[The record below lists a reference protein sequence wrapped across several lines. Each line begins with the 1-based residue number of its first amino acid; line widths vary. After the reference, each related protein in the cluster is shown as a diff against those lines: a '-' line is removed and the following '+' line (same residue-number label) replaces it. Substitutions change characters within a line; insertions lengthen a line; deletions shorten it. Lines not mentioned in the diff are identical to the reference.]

1 MNIKT
6 SILSSALFGLLLTAC
21 NEQTDIQNQE
31 QLPDM
36 VPVTFCRMVPDI
48 ELQTRAAG
56 NQFETDDPLGIFAVD
71 SINSGSSRL
80 MATGNYAENVRYEF
94 DGSGFVCQ
102 GNPIMQFR
110 DTPLLL
116 TYYVVYPYRADIT
129 PTFRFET
136 AANQSAHSSY
146 TRSDLAMQKIT
157 TTDLQVELQLQ
168 HLMSN
173 VDVAVCG
180 TDINTHSVQVAVTNV
195 ALATWVNLN
204 SQQAV
209 ATNDV
214 TSQVQCELYEQTVNE
229 SKFHAIVAPQTLT
242 QGNQAVVITLD
253 GVSTVF
259 DLPASYQLRS
269 NTQLSLVFDVIEDD
283 GDIVI
288 RYGGVEEEPQPVHA
302 RCQ

>member
-21 NEQTDIQNQE
+21 NEQADMQGLE

-36 VPVTFCRMVPDI
+36 VPVTFCRMVPSI

-56 NQFETDDPLGIFAVD
+56 NQFETEDALGIFAVD

-80 MATGNYAENVRYEF
+80 MATDNYADNVRYDF

-116 TYYVVYPYRADIT
+116 TYYAVYPYQAGIT
-129 PTFRFET
+129 PTFRFE
-136 AANQSAHSSY
+136 AAADQSAHSSY

-157 TTDLQVELQLQ
+157 TTNL
-168 HLMSN
+168 
-173 VDVAVCG
+173 DVAVCG